1 MVTASTDGDQRRGDE
16 REGKWEEE
24 QGRAELTRSSL
35 EGSRKAGEAGDD
47 GDAHGMVAA
56 GSEEEVDAD
65 GDWRLPARFLRLG

>member
-1 MVTASTDGDQRRGDE
+1 MRV
-16 REGKWEEE
+16 
-24 QGRAELTRSSL
+24 LTLIAL
-35 EGSRKAGEAGDD
+35 EGSQEAGEAGDD